1 MGNTLSR
8 RSSLVSPVCP
18 DEPAPNPPDYS
29 IAANQS
35 AGIGVILQK
44 LGASISCDNLKS
56 SASAS
61 QLLSNNKRR
70 LSQSSSVLEKSLK
83 TEPKP
88 PTTQLSNATTT
99 DSNATL
105 KTTSTNIKPI
115 AIHVA
120 SSTEFREIHTAE
132 TVIEDVKSRHL
143 GKPDS
148 TYSIEEFTAL
158 MAFGVQL
165 NVDHPSLTPAHY
177 SNAAMREEYGGASAR
192 PDRISSPQRESIF
205 TAEDVI
211 DQVKEK
217 HLTADPST
225 FSMEEIISFFGVEN
239 TRSSSARNITDTSS
253 EAADMDI
260 LSSRV
265 STVKRNSDP
274 LETLDAS
281 NSQSRI
287 SITRVSTAGTPDSG
301 RSRSTVRNLTDS
313 EKLQLELPN
322 FEREIKHRM
331 YPVIYRPG
339 ELIIRKHEIGHEMYF
354 LSKGTVEVVSGDG
367 KTVYSVIH
375 KGSFFGELGVLFN
388 VPRTASDCY
397 CMILTRENL
406 DVVLKYFPNI
416 AQRFRQ
422 VAERRMSEV
431 KKMISYK
438 QMLEYQQKMEAV
450 KEEE

>member
-1 MGNTLSR
+1 PNALS
-8 RSSLVSPVCP
+8 
-18 DEPAPNPPDYS
+18 
-29 IAANQS
+29 
-35 AGIGVILQK
+35 K
-44 LGASISCDNLKS
+44 
-56 SASAS
+56 
-61 QLLSNNKRR
+61 
-70 LSQSSSVLEKSLK
+70 
-83 TEPKP
+83 
-88 PTTQLSNATTT
+88 NATNSNTT
-99 DSNATL
+99 L
-105 KTTSTNIKPI
+105 TTSSTNIKPPI
-115 AIHVA
+115 SIHVA
-120 SSTEFREIHTAE
+120 SSATEFREIHTAE

-177 SNAAMREEYGGASAR
+177 SNAAMREEYGGGGSAR
-192 PDRISSPQRESIF
+192 PDRISSPPHRESIF

-239 TRSSSARNITDTSS
+239 TRSSSARNITDTS

-260 LSSRV
+260 ISRV
-265 STVKRNSDP
+265 SSTVKRNSGT
-274 LETLDAS
+274 LETLDVSNSQSRVSITLDAS

-287 SITRVSTAGTPDSG
+287 SVTRFSTAGTPDSG

-313 EKLQLELPN
+313 EKLQLELPL

-331 YPVIYRPG
+331 YPVIYRTG

-388 VPRTASDCY
+388 VPRTASVRAFDDCY
-397 CMILTRENL
+397 CMILTRDNL

>member
-61 QLLSNNKRR
+61 QLNNNKRR
-70 LSQSSSVLEKSLK
+70 LSQSSSVLEKCLK

-88 PTTQLSNATTT
+88 PTTPLSNATTT

-274 LETLDAS
+274 LEMLDAS

-301 RSRSTVRNLTDS
+301 RSRST
-313 EKLQLELPN
+313 LELPH

-331 YPVIYRPG
+331 YPVIYRTG

-354 LSKGTVEVVSGDG
+354 LSKGTVEVVSGDC

>member
-35 AGIGVILQK
+35 AGIGIILQK
-44 LGASISCDNLKS
+44 LGSSISCDNLKS
-56 SASAS
+56 TTASAS
-61 QLLSNNKRR
+61 RLNNKRR
-70 LSQSSSVLEKSLK
+70 PSQSSSAIEKCIK
-83 TEPKP
+83 TEPEP
-88 PTTQLSNATTT
+88 PARNPLSSAT
-99 DSNATL
+99 DSNKPI
-105 KTTSTNIKPI
+105 KTASINVKPI

-120 SSTEFREIHTAE
+120 PTEFREIHTAE
-132 TVIEDVKSRHL
+132 TVIEDVKSRYL

-177 SNAAMREEYGGASAR
+177 STTAMREEHSGSAPR
-192 PDRISSPQRESIF
+192 VSSPRRESIF

-225 FSMEEIISFFGVEN
+225 FSMEEIITFFGVEN
-239 TRSSSARNITDTSS
+239 TRSSSARNIADPS
-253 EAADMDI
+253 EAADMDV
-260 LSSRV
+260 SSRV
-265 STVKRNSDP
+265 STGQRNSSTS
-274 LETLDAS
+274 ETPDAS
-281 NSQSRI
+281 TCHSRF
-287 SITRVSTAGTPDSG
+287 SFTRLSTTNTPDSG
-301 RSRSTVRNLTDS
+301 RSRSSVRNLTDS
-313 EKLQLELPN
+313 ERLQLELPY
-322 FEREIKHRM
+322 FEREIKNRM
-331 YPVIYRPG
+331 YPVTYRMG
-339 ELIIRKHEIGHEMYF
+339 DFIIRKHEIGHEMYF

-388 VPRTASDCY
+388 VPRTASVRACDDCY
-397 CMILTRENL
+397 CMILTRDNL
-406 DVVLKYFPNI
+406 DVVLKHFPNI